1 MTTVV
6 SRPADLLELVDHDLG
21 TSDWLTVP
29 QADVDVFARVARD
42 EQWIHVDPERARTGP
57 FGVPIVHGYLTLA
70 LIVPLLDQILQVE
83 NCGISINYGLN
94 RVRFPAPLPAGS
106 RIRMTGRI
114 AQAAAIAGGVHLVC
128 DSTVV
133 RDGGDKP
140 VCVAQSVFRFYD

>member
-6 SRPADLLELVDHDLG
+6 SHPAGLLDLVGRDLG

-29 QADVDVFARVARD
+29 QSDVDVFARVARD
-42 EQWIHVDPERARTGP
+42 EQWIHVDPERARSGP
-57 FGVPIVHGYLTLA
+57 FGAPIVHGYLTLA
-70 LIVPLLDQILQVE
+70 LIVPLFDQVLKVE

-106 RIRMTGRI
+106 RIRMAARI
-114 AQAAAIAGGVHLVC
+114 VEADAIPGGVHLIC